1 MERSRIMEDLNLI
14 YIRQMAQSLQDTDFQ
29 KKIDHEV
36 RMREG
41 ACKLLAACT
50 QRQQALEAA
59 KSLLTCNN
67 RIMAYMSTVQRM
79 KEAQLMQRKVR
90 RSSDAGLLKDR
101 SPCKGKVAISDLRIP
116 LMWKDTDYFKNRGDF
131 HRYAVFALLK
141 IGCDIY
147 DTDMVLVDCTMS
159 DICFENAFVFSS
171 VGPDFEMRM
180 ELYSCC
186 VEEDF
191 SISSAPRKLASKL
204 SSSMGRS
211 AGKKVR
217 GSVDGPGESAM
228 DNDGSSSLLFL
239 PAAVTGPKYHL
250 LAHTNLSLPA
260 IHSSFWT
267 HSLRTVGN
275 ESCCF
280 WLPLYGSVCCQL
292 AAQPLCMTQ
301 QIISSFLNLQQRVG
315 ERQSWTRMFCVLLG
329 TNLFCYYSPEE
340 VEAKVDP
347 AFTIA
352 INKETRIRA
361 MEKDTRTRG
370 NSLTITNLCAGEEV
384 THTLVAESVEQM
396 YQWMEAFWQHFC
408 DMSAWKQCCEELMK
422 IETASPRK
430 LPVPI
435 STGVSL
441 YHQTAIDS
449 PGDDVSVWLA
459 QSVGG
464 DAGLVCPP
472 WYVLFENSPKTVCR
486 HVAAFSDDSAAVTS
500 TAKTWDVPD
509 FSKTDSGKP
518 LPRGRTLSLDS
529 KLTTVRCQE
538 QRGDGGQVC
547 TLSSD
552 DSGEDIASPSPIKPF
567 PQPAL
572 EQSHRRNVPSK
583 LSPRNWLQT
592 PV

>member
-159 DICFENAFVFSS
+159 DICFENAFV
-171 VGPDFEMRM
+171 
-180 ELYSCC
+180 L
-186 VEEDF
+186 
-191 SISSAPRKLASKL
+191 
-204 SSSMGRS
+204 
-211 AGKKVR
+211 
-217 GSVDGPGESAM
+217 
-228 DNDGSSSLLFL
+228 
-239 PAAVTGPKYHL
+239 GPKYHL

-486 HVAAFSDDSAAVTS
+486 HGAAFSDDSAAVNS